1 MTAADTASIR
11 SAYEGALRLQA
22 AGRDEEALRAYGA
35 IIDRHPNL
43 AEVHF
48 QVAQLFLRNNK
59 LERAIRHASAAAR
72 LKPAEPDIWSV
83 WADAVATLSDKTV
96 RDRFLAALKSSPL
109 DKRRKTALSSAVATR
124 GPSRPPLGGMTPA
137 DLQSLAEPV
146 DARRFAEA
154 EAVARRLLARHP
166 KAAVVHD
173 LLGVALAGLGR
184 LDEAE
189 AAGRAAIT
197 IDPRLP
203 EAHVNLAR
211 TLRLLKRP
219 AEALR
224 HCNAALRLAPGLGA
238 ALTGRG
244 QCHADMGQT
253 DDAKADFQRAIEVE
267 PGNFEARVALGK
279 ILAEDEM
286 DYVAAEDVLRGALD
300 RGQDSTALRQALG
313 HVLAETGQSE
323 AALEQYARL
332 RELDPGS
339 ALGLSRS
346 AELKQSLGR
355 FDEAEAEFRAAIAQH
370 PDRGE
375 LYRIWLTAKKVTLD
389 DPVVAEME
397 RRFRDESQSDETR
410 ANLGFAL
417 AKVMEDNRAWDR
429 VFAYLHPANALMRK
443 LRPYDADK
451 RRDLSAR
458 LLASYRQTDW
468 QDPALMSDESF
479 APIFVTG
486 MPRSGTT
493 LVEQIISSH
502 STVTGAGEV
511 GVAGRLALKLMGGE
525 TAAVR
530 STASIG
536 REEYA
541 AVGHAYHDYIARHLP
556 GAGIVTDKSI
566 QTYQF
571 LGVLKRALPKARFVV
586 VRRDPR
592 DNLLS
597 IYRNVFP
604 EKAHRYAY
612 DLRHL
617 ADQFHQF
624 VEAIEFWREVAPDWL
639 YEVQYEDLV
648 ANPEEET
655 RKLVAA
661 CGLDWEEG
669 CLNFHQSERRVKTL
683 SLYQVRQPMYRSSTH
698 AWERYGNEL
707 DELMAALG
715 PRWTTDAAS

>member
-1 MTAADTASIR
+1 MTAADTTSIR
-11 SAYEGALRLQA
+11 AAYEGAMRHQA
-22 AGRDEEALRAYGA
+22 AGRDDEALRAYGA
-35 IIDRHPNL
+35 IIDRNPNI

-48 QVAQLFLRNNK
+48 QVARLFLRNDRT
-59 LERAIRHASAAAR
+59 ERAIRHAMAAAR
-72 LKPAEPDIWSV
+72 LKPAEPDIWVV
-83 WADAVATLSDKTV
+83 WADAVAVLSDKAA
-96 RDRFLAALKSSPL
+96 RDRFLKALKASPL
-109 DKRRKTALSSAVATR
+109 DKRRKGDLSAAVAVR
-124 GPSRPPLGGMTPA
+124 GPSRPPLGGMSPA
-137 DLQSLAEPV
+137 ELRSLAEPV

-154 EAVARRLLARHP
+154 ETVARRLVARHP
-166 KAAVVHD
+166 GSAVAHD

-189 AAGRAAIT
+189 AAGRAAIA
-197 IDPRLP
+197 IDPNLP

-211 TLRLLKRP
+211 TLRILKRAP
-219 AEALR
+219 EAVR
-224 HCNAALRLAPGLGA
+224 HCNAALRLAPGLGT
-238 ALTGRG
+238 ALAGRG
-244 QCHADMGQT
+244 QCHAEMGQT
-253 DDAKADFQRAIEVE
+253 DEAKADFLRALDAE

-286 DYVAAEDVLRGALD
+286 DYAAAEAVLRGALD
-300 RGQDSTALRQALG
+300 RGHDSATLRQAMG
-313 HVLAETGQSE
+313 RVLAELGQSE
-323 AALEQYARL
+323 AALEHLARL

-355 FDEAEAEFRAAIAQH
+355 FDEAEAEFREAIAQH
-370 PDRGE
+370 PERGE
-375 LYRIWLTAKKVTLD
+375 LYRIWLTTKKVTLD

-397 RRFRDESQSDETR
+397 RRFRDETQSDETR

-429 VFAYLHPANALMRK
+429 VFGYLHPANALMRT

-458 LLASYRQTDW
+458 LLDSFRQTDW
-468 QDPALMSDESF
+468 QDPSLMSDESF

-502 STVTGAGEV
+502 STVTGAGEI

-530 STASIG
+530 STATI
-536 REEYA
+536 RRDDYA
-541 AVGHAYHDYIARHLP
+541 AVGKAYREYIARHLP

-612 DLRHL
+612 DLGEL
-617 ADQFHQF
+617 AGQFHQF
-624 VEAIEFWREVAPDWL
+624 VETVEYWRDVAPDWL

-655 RKLVAA
+655 RKLIAA
-661 CGLDWEEG
+661 CGLDWEDA

-683 SLYQVRQPMYRSSTH
+683 SLYQVRQPMYRSSTR
-698 AWERYGNEL
+698 AWERYGSEL
-707 DELMAALG
+707 DGLMTALG
-715 PRWTTDAAS
+715 PRWTDAAS